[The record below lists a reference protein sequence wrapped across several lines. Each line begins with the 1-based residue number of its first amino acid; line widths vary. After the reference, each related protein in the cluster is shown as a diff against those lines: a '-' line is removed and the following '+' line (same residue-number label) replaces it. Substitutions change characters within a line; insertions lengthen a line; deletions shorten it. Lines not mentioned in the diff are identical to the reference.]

1 VGAHPGVVP
10 RVPARGLTIEGS
22 IFAPELGRI
31 GALVGP
37 TGVGKTALAIGLA
50 DYLPIEVVSAD
61 SRAVYRWMDIGT
73 AKPSPGQRQRVPHHL
88 IDVVDPDEQYS
99 LAVYQQQALA
109 ALGQIVDRGHTP
121 LLVGG
126 AGLYVSAVCDG
137 LAMPDV
143 PPDTT
148 FRAAM
153 EDRARVEGW
162 QGLRADLERVDPE
175 SARRIDPKNVRR
187 VIRALEVHH
196 VTGKPFSAWQKPTPE
211 PPVECVLI
219 GLNLER
225 QTLFARLDRRVDE
238 WIEAGFVDEVR
249 GLLERGYS
257 PALPSMSGIG
267 YREIAQV
274 LRGELDLPAAIT
286 RFKHATHQYAK
297 RQMTWFRRDQR
308 IVWLD
313 AATAAPEQVLELVE
327 RGPSLSQDIRS
338 R

>member
-1 VGAHPGVVP
+1 VGPRSGLVP
-10 RVPARGLTIEGS
+10 RISARGLTIEAS
-22 IFAPELGRI
+22 ISERRLGRI

-37 TGVGKTALAIGLA
+37 TGVGKTALAMALA
-50 DYLPIEVVSAD
+50 DHLSLEVVSAD

-73 AKPSPGQRQRVPHHL
+73 AKPSPEERQRVPHHL
-88 IDVVDPDEQYS
+88 IDVVDPDEPYS
-99 LAVYQQQALA
+99 LALYQQQALA
-109 ALGQIVDRGHTP
+109 ALARIEARGRRP

-143 PPDTT
+143 PPDTA

-153 EDRARVEGW
+153 EERARREGW
-162 QGLRADLERVDPE
+162 QVLQTDLQHIDPA
-175 SARRIDPKNVRR
+175 SANRIDPKNVRR

-196 VTGKPFSAWQKPTPE
+196 VTGKPFSAWQTPLAE

-225 QTLFARLDRRVDE
+225 QTLFARLDQRIDA
-238 WIEAGFVDEVR
+238 WIEGGFVEEVR
-249 GLLERGYS
+249 GLLERGYA

-274 LRGELDLPAAIT
+274 LRGEVDLPSAVAQV
-286 RFKHATHQYAK
+286 KHATHQYAK
-297 RQMTWFRRDQR
+297 RQMTWFRRDPR
-308 IVWLD
+308 IIWLD
-313 AATAAPEQVLELVE
+313 AATATPERLLEL
-327 RGPSLSQDIRS
+327 L
-338 R
+338 